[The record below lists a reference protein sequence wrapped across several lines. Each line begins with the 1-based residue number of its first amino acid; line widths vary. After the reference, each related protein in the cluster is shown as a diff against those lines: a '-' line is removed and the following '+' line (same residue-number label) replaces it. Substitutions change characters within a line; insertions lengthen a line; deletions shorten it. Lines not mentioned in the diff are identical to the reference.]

1 MGAIVTLLSDF
12 GTADGFVGAMK
23 GVVLSRAP
31 DARVVDLTHDIPPH
45 DVHAGAW
52 ALREAATAF
61 PQGTIHVAVVDPGV
75 GTERRAIMLLSRGQL
90 FLGPDNGLL
99 SLAAPEGQGWVLDR
113 PEWFCPGASRTF
125 HGRDIFA
132 SVAGHLAAGVAPE
145 ACGAPIT
152 SWVRLERPVATLSE
166 NEVRGEVVHVDRFGN
181 LVTNIICAELDSVD
195 GWEVHLDGRS
205 VGAIRATFGDVDRG
219 QWVAYT
225 GSSGALEIAVREGR
239 AGDQPGSERARV
251 TLCRTRR

>member
-1 MGAIVTLLSDF
+1 MSAIVTLLSDF

-31 DARVVDLTHDIPPH
+31 LARIVDLTHDIAPH
-45 DVHAGAW
+45 DVRAGAW
-52 ALREAATAF
+52 ALREAAATF

-75 GTERRAIMLLSRGQL
+75 GTERRAILLLSCGQL
-90 FLGPDNGLL
+90 YLGPDNGLL
-99 SLAAPEGQGWVLDR
+99 SLAAPQGQGWVLDR
-113 PEWFCPGASRTF
+113 PELFCRGVSSTF

-145 ACGAPIT
+145 ACGTPIAT
-152 SWVRLERPVATLSE
+152 WARLERPVATLSE
-166 NEVRGEVVHVDRFGN
+166 NEVQGEVVHVDRFGN

-195 GWEVHLDGRS
+195 GWEVHLDDRPL
-205 VGAIRATFGDVDRG
+205 GAIRTTFGDVDRG
-219 QWVAYT
+219 RWVAYT

-239 AGDQPGSERARV
+239 AGDQPGSDRARV
-251 TLCRTRR
+251 TLCRTRK